1 MLEKKK
7 GLVELE
13 DSIGKLEAKIQD
25 LTLVMTNRIGDLNK
39 ELKYFD
45 DKVTQLSTT
54 VDQAGTLIKSR
65 DKAKDRF
72 DHLRVDRGASFTSKM
87 SLQSEITAMQKK
99 LEDDRRTIHNE
110 TILAETIA
118 KSMQEDIDMDLN
130 SKKAE
135 LEVLINKE
143 KSHNEYLKAK
153 SVPGKSNVLQS
164 IEEKKEELEKMKD
177 DISRT
182 KLEMEEK
189 GSKLKEHKRLLEDHR
204 KEYETFF
211 EKMKAQIAEEKETFV
226 ALERQIQE
234 AITNATP
241 DEYGLILRNAK
252 LYKYAAKILQT
263 SIAKEKKLAEMSVE

>member
-1 MLEKKK
+1 MLAKKK

-13 DSIGKLEAKIQD
+13 DSIGTLEAKIQD

-54 VDQAGTLIKSR
+54 LDKAGTLIKSR
-65 DKAKDRF
+65 DEAKDRF
-72 DHLRVDRGASFTSKM
+72 DHLRVDRGASFTSKV
-87 SLQSEITAMQKK
+87 SLQSEITSMHKK

-118 KSMQEDIDMDLN
+118 KSMQGDIDIDLN

-143 KSHNEYLKAK
+143 ISQTDYLKAK
-153 SVPGKSNVLQS
+153 NFPGKNNVLQR
-164 IEEKKEELEKMKD
+164 IEEKKEELEQMKD

-189 GSKLKEHKRLLEDHR
+189 GSTLKEHKRHLEDHR
-204 KEYETFF
+204 KEYETIF

-234 AITNATP
+234 AIMNAP

-263 SIAKEKKLAEMSVE
+263 SIAKERKLAELSVE

>member
-1 MLEKKK
+1 MLAKKK

-13 DSIGKLEAKIQD
+13 DSIGTLEAKIQD

-54 VDQAGTLIKSR
+54 LDNAGTLIKSR
-65 DKAKDRF
+65 DEAKDRF
-72 DHLRVDRGASFTSKM
+72 DHLRVDRGASFTSKV
-87 SLQSEITAMQKK
+87 SLQSEITSMHKK

-118 KSMQEDIDMDLN
+118 KSMQGDIDIDLN

-143 KSHNEYLKAK
+143 ISMTDYLKAK
-153 SVPGKSNVLQS
+153 SFPGKNNVLQR
-164 IEEKKEELEKMKD
+164 IEEKKEELEQMKD

-189 GSKLKEHKRLLEDHR
+189 GSTLKEHKCHLENHR
-204 KEYETFF
+204 KEYETIF

-234 AITNATP
+234 AITNAP

-263 SIAKEKKLAEMSVE
+263 SIAKEKKLAELSVE

>member
-13 DSIGKLEAKIQD
+13 DSIGTLEAKIQD

-54 VDQAGTLIKSR
+54 LDKAGTLIKSR
-65 DKAKDRF
+65 DEAKDRF
-72 DHLRVDRGASFTSKM
+72 DHLRVDRGASFTSKV
-87 SLQSEITAMQKK
+87 SLQSEITSMHKK

-118 KSMQEDIDMDLN
+118 KSMQGDIDIDLN

-143 KSHNEYLKAK
+143 ISQTDYLKAK
-153 SVPGKSNVLQS
+153 NFPGKNNVLQR
-164 IEEKKEELEKMKD
+164 IEEKKEELEQMKD

-189 GSKLKEHKRLLEDHR
+189 GSTLKEHKRHLEDHR
-204 KEYETFF
+204 KEYETIF

-234 AITNATP
+234 AIMNAP

-263 SIAKEKKLAEMSVE
+263 SIAKERKLAELSVE